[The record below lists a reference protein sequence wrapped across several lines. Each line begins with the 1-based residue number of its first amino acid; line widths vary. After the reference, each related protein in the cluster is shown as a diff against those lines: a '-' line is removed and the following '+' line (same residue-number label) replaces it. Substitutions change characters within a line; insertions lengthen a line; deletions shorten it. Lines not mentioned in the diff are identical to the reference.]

1 MEAFGLKCKSY
12 EFARQ
17 RPNLV
22 GLLKA
27 NSKEAKTILISPHL
41 DTVPAGRGWKFP
53 PFKGVVKNGRI
64 YGRGATDCKG
74 NLAVAIEVLNS
85 LIEDKARLK
94 NNILFAATA
103 DEESGST
110 LGLIPLLK
118 KNMLK
123 ADYALILDSD
133 EFDVVITQKGLIHCK
148 VSLFGR
154 KAHGAYP
161 WKGINAINIASNII
175 QDLKRYKFTPLETTG
190 QPGKGKMPL
199 TERAKNPI
207 VIVVTNPVDLMTYLV
222 SRLTG
227 FDKKRVFGMGISL
240 DAARFANL
248 IRESLSIPVSTV
260 EAMVMGS
267 HGQTMVPL
275 ASLSKAR
282 GAPIERLINREIVA
296 KLARATVERGAS
308 IVAHLGSGSAYFGP
322 AAAVCNIIR
331 AIVRDEKRIIGV
343 CAYLN
348 GEYGINGLHIGVPA
362 RIGKDGVEAV
372 IELKLSKEEKEAF
385 VKSCDSIRQQ
395 INTLAI

>member
-1 MEAFGLKCKSY
+1 MINRKRLIRLTQKLIQINSENPPGNELEIARFLRRYMEAFGLKCKSY

-175 QDLKRYKFTPLETTG
+175 QDLKRYKFSYRKHPLLREPTMNIGTIQG
-190 QPGKGKMPL
+190 GDKVNMVADWCDFEIDVRYLPGMPVKAL
-199 TERAKNPI
+199 LSRIKKLIAGRAK
-207 VIVVTNPVDLMTYLV
+207 
-222 SRLTG
+222 
-227 FDKKRVFGMGISL
+227 
-240 DAARFANL
+240 RFK
-248 IRESLSIPVSTV
+248 I
-260 EAMVMGS
+260 
-267 HGQTMVPL
+267 
-275 ASLSKAR
+275 K
-282 GAPIERLINREIVA
+282 
-296 KLARATVERGAS
+296 
-308 IVAHLGSGSAYFGP
+308 
-322 AAAVCNIIR
+322 
-331 AIVRDEKRIIGV
+331 
-343 CAYLN
+343 
-348 GEYGINGLHIGVPA
+348 INGLQSPYAIAGGYPLISFLLKVWRKHHPPSKLRGSEGATVITFFKDKGIPAIATGFGSSGCAHIN
-362 RIGKDGVEAV
+362 DEYAV
-372 IELKLSKEEKEAF
+372 IDKLYSGAKALEEFLKGLK
-385 VKSCDSIRQQ
+385 
-395 INTLAI
+395 